1 MQLGGET
8 LIICKNDEYF
18 NPGDKVVSLVDNSPI
33 IKVGTVGTIV
43 NRWVGPL
50 YAAVLPNGQFYKW
63 LAVQD
68 LDPVDPVQPNLR
80 VGDLAIVNTTRED
93 SFTNPFVVNGIV
105 VRIVK
110 IISETDYYGISVIGG
125 NINNAWLTGLDI
137 TNVF

>member
-1 MQLGGET
+1 M
-8 LIICKNDEYF
+8 IICRNTEYY

-33 IKVGTVGTIV
+33 IRVGTVGTIV

-68 LDPVDPVQPNLR
+68 LDPVSHSRPNLR
-80 VGDLAIVNTTRED
+80 VGDLATVNTTREN
-93 SFTNPFVVNGIV
+93 SFSNPFVVNGIV

-110 IISETDYYGISVIGG
+110 IIAETDYYGISVIGSS
-125 NINNAWLTGLDI
+125 INNAWLTGLDI
-137 TNVF
+137 TTVF